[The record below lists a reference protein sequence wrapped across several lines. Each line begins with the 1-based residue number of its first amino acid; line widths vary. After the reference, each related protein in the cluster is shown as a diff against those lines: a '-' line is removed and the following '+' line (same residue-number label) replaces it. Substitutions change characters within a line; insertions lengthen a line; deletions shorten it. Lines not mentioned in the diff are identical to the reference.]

1 MNLAIQPLQPLD
13 KAASSLLHPVAIQ
26 CPRTNRLHQVRL
38 PLSLSYDEGVGQ
50 RISTWKHEYS
60 QHLAIW
66 PQPGLSSSETF
77 GNEIKTL
84 LQGKSQT
91 ESAKNTP
98 VSFLPALTGLNPH
111 SITSVE
117 GWPSEEEA
125 NELLELFILN
135 LGISQQLFDIRSF
148 SDNLSHLYNN
158 TSTGALLPDLWLV
171 QVLLVFAI
179 GRLLRAGTHESDVP
193 GTVFF
198 DQAMVHIPNMSNI
211 RAYGTLGM
219 EVLSLAALFLQ
230 IADRKDEAY
239 LHVRISA
246 QVRNLL

>member
-1 MNLAIQPLQPLD
+1 M
-13 KAASSLLHPVAIQ
+13 
-26 CPRTNRLHQVRL
+26 
-38 PLSLSYDEGVGQ
+38 
-50 RISTWKHEYS
+50 
-60 QHLAIW
+60 
-66 PQPGLSSSETF
+66 
-77 GNEIKTL
+77 
-84 LQGKSQT
+84 
-91 ESAKNTP
+91 
-98 VSFLPALTGLNPH
+98 TGLNPH

-148 SDNLSHLYNN
+148 SDNLSHLYNDN
-158 TSTGALLPDLWLV
+158 STGALLPDLWLV

-198 DQAMVHIPNMSNI
+198 DQAMVHIPNMSNV

-239 LHVRISA
+239 LYVRVSV
-246 QVRNLL
+246 QLMNLL